1 MNSLSGILAVS
12 GGALLLGVLFIVRSV
27 RRERWRRRVLSWV
40 GVVLGTGLLGV
51 SAVLGYVAYTER
63 HTLGGPHRPT
73 AEELARPVEPFG
85 YRLLEDD
92 SEASL
97 TAHRGD
103 VILVNLWATWCA
115 PCLQEMPYLERLQ
128 ETYGAQ
134 GLTVVTLT
142 RESPDVARTMAHRL
156 PTNTVN
162 AYVTDLSA
170 IPQPFPRGFRVLP
183 TSYVIGRDGYIRE
196 FWFASRDYDRFEA
209 KVTPYL

>member
-1 MNSLSGILAVS
+1 MNSLAGILAVS
-12 GGALLLGVLFIVRSV
+12 GATLLLGVVFIVRSV

-85 YRLLEDD
+85 YRLLEDG

-97 TAHRGD
+97 AAHRGD
-103 VILVNLWATWCA
+103 VVLVNLWATWCA

-128 ETYGAQ
+128 EVYDTAGFA
-134 GLTVVTLT
+134 VITLT
-142 RESPDVARTMAHRL
+142 REPADVARTMAHRL
-156 PTNTVN
+156 PSNAVN
-162 AYVTDLSA
+162 AYVPDLGA
-170 IPQPFPRGFRVLP
+170 LPEPFPRGFRVLP

-196 FWFASRDYDRFEA
+196 FWMASRDYDELEA
-209 KVTPYL
+209 MIVPHL